1 MVVTVA
7 AAAMA
12 AAARAANVGGKR
24 RRLRWRSRRRTLA
37 RAWHTQ
43 AVSTGTIVRVRQ
55 AFEWER
61 APFDATKSSRRY
73 LPFAKNSHRPS
84 HAARG
89 PGTAAVHVVGRRYW
103 PYCTSAAGCAHPGV
117 SFRKKVLAVP
127 CQLRHSESD
136 CRRCPRRWM
145 ERRRRA
151 ALRAGQ
157 RAAGRSMV
165 AAYIVC
171 TRFDDGQLGRAV
183 SKLGRVGSS
192 WDAMSPV
199 RVVDSALTAGRTARA

>member
-1 MVVTVA
+1 MVVAAAAAAVAAVEAKVVVTVA

-89 PGTAAVHVVGRRYW
+89 PGTAAVHVG
-103 PYCTSAAGCAHPGV
+103 PAAHLL
-117 SFRKKVLAVP
+117 LAVP
-127 CQLRHSESD
+127 TQASLSERKCWP
-136 CRRCPRRWM
+136 CR
-145 ERRRRA
+145 A
-151 ALRAGQ
+151 
-157 RAAGRSMV
+157 
-165 AAYIVC
+165 
-171 TRFDDGQLGRAV
+171 
-183 SKLGRVGSS
+183 SS
-192 WDAMSPV
+192 
-199 RVVDSALTAGRTARA
+199 GTARATVDDAHDDGWNGGDEQRCEQDNEPQVGQW